1 MRLITEFLLNMDL
14 KAAIKNYQFADR
26 AKSELIVCSQ
36 LVTALGSFPE
46 NERAGGRRMLIM
58 SMEAVRAELQMALR
72 STEQSGFRRS
82 TDLLSEAISLVESEQ
97 YGSASLRI
105 SEAVTGSTTVAQASW
120 QVLNE
125 HGLL

>member
-1 MRLITEFLLNMDL
+1 MDL
-14 KAAIKNYQFADR
+14 TAAIKNYQFADR

-36 LVTALGSFPE
+36 LVMALESFPE
-46 NERAGGRRMLIM
+46 KERAGGKRMLIM
-58 SMEAVRAELQMALR
+58 IMEAVRAELQMALH
-72 STEQSGFRRS
+72 SSEQSGFRKS
-82 TDLLSEAISLVESEQ
+82 IDFLSSAISLVESEQ
-97 YGSASLRI
+97 YGQASLRI

>member
-1 MRLITEFLLNMDL
+1 MDL
-14 KAAIKNYQFADR
+14 TVAIRNYQFADR

-46 NERAGGRRMLIM
+46 KERAGARRMLIM
-58 SMEAVRAELQMALR
+58 IMEAVRGELEMALR

-82 TDLLSEAISLVESEQ
+82 TDLLSEAISLVESNE
-97 YGSASLRI
+97 YGSAVLRI

>member
-1 MRLITEFLLNMDL
+1 MDL
-14 KAAIKNYQFADR
+14 KTAITSYQFADR

-36 LVTALGSFPE
+36 LVSAVGSFPE
-46 NERAGGRRMLIM
+46 KERAGGKRMLIM
-58 SMEAVRAELQMALR
+58 VMEAVRAELGMALR

-97 YGSASLRI
+97 YGPATLRI
-105 SEAVTGSTTVAQASW
+105 SEAVTGSTTVAQEAW

-125 HGLL
+125 HGLI

>member
-1 MRLITEFLLNMDL
+1 MDL
-14 KAAIKNYQFADR
+14 KAAIMNYQFADR

-36 LVTALGSFPE
+36 LVNALGSFPQ

-58 SMEAVRAELQMALR
+58 IMEAVRAELQMTLR

-97 YGSASLRI
+97 YGPATLRI